1 MGVYLTQLCFRKI
14 NSLMKRKGT
23 PGEKNNDYAPVLPSF
38 KGVKNSQKFDQSC
51 MNAVIN
57 ITEGDP
63 HWLFTT

>member
-1 MGVYLTQLCFRKI
+1 MR
-14 NSLMKRKGT
+14 RKGT